1 MKIASFV
8 LSALL
13 TSTPSSLSPSHFS
26 STSILFASATST
38 ASSASQ
44 MDSEYPGTA
53 VPRMDAIRE
62 RVRSLNFDSSQAW
75 EQQRKMILQAGGL
88 KDLQSAV
95 PGQGYTGHSFND
107 FNHVD
112 LTPMMLEVSHSENEG
127 RVEGIH
133 RRNPLGDGIKIASLG
148 EEDGLPAGGSWS
160 TCALG
165 CNSDPPQDVA
175 HIQFRSRI
183 AFKLVWCP
191 PAFTSFVLVDDDGKL
206 LNKGTPMA
214 DSGLPSIL
222 ERKKNFQIV
231 QGSKYAKAAEGTSPD
246 SG

>member
-1 MKIASFV
+1 MR
-8 LSALL
+8 
-13 TSTPSSLSPSHFS
+13 SP
-26 STSILFASATST
+26 
-38 ASSASQ
+38 
-44 MDSEYPGTA
+44 
-53 VPRMDAIRE
+53 
-62 RVRSLNFDSSQAW
+62 NFDSSLAW

-112 LTPMMLEVSHSENEG
+112 LTPMLLDVSHNENEG
-127 RVEGIH
+127 RVAGIH

-165 CNSDPPQDVA
+165 CNTEPPRDVA
-175 HIQFRSRI
+175 HVQFQSRI

-191 PAFTSFVLVDDDGKL
+191 PAFNTFVLIDDDGKL
-206 LNKGTPMA
+206 LNKGTPKA
-214 DSGLPSIL
+214 NSGLPSIR
-222 ERKKNFQIV
+222 ERQKNFEIV
-231 QGSKYAKAAEGTSPD
+231 RGSKYAVAAEEIGS
-246 SG
+246 SGG